1 MVLGMRMM
9 RTSGRMYAEG
19 LTGNKG
25 GGARSRAGE
34 GRFGGIVGGLRRFA
48 ADERGATAIEYG
60 LIVAGL
66 AALLVGGTG
75 GPPLH
80 HPFFCKRIQRTLS
93 RPYIDSDA

>member
-66 AALLVGGTG
+66 AALLVAS
-75 GPPLH
+75 
-80 HPFFCKRIQRTLS
+80 LS
-93 RPYIDSDA
+93 LVGASLSSKFSSAASGLAK

>member
-1 MVLGMRMM
+1 MGMRMM

-66 AALLVGGTG
+66 AALLVASLRLVGAS
-75 GPPLH
+75 
-80 HPFFCKRIQRTLS
+80 LS
-93 RPYIDSDA
+93 SKFSSAASGLAK